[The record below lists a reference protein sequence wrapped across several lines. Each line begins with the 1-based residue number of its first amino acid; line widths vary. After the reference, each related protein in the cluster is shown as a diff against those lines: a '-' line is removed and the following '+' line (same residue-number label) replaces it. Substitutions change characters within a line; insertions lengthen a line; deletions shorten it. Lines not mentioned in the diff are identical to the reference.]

1 MYLFFLGA
9 LAGRVLVYK
18 NLDQLGTGRALMG
31 MEKLKKHWR
40 KLGGTLRSLCAV
52 QPHKKSVVLR
62 FPLSLCICIYMAS
75 INTKPIF
82 LRNYSSTVAKVQ
94 RKFI

>member
-31 MEKLKKHWR
+31 MEK
-40 KLGGTLRSLCAV
+40 
-52 QPHKKSVVLR
+52 
-62 FPLSLCICIYMAS
+62 
-75 INTKPIF
+75 
-82 LRNYSSTVAKVQ
+82 
-94 RKFI
+94 